1 METYIHNYKLL
12 DKLGKGA
19 FSTVFKG
26 EHRTTKK
33 LVAIKV
39 EKEATTLKHESKI
52 IAYLNRELPGL
63 PNIPT
68 LYWYG
73 LYGNNVC
80 LATTYYAKSLNQYV
94 EDDSFKLLKLC
105 SKIISGLG
113 VLHSAYIVHSDI
125 KPDNIMIDANE
136 NPVFIDFGLSSLFYN
151 AEKDIYKEDIR
162 GVHLIGSPK
171 YASYNLHLG
180 HPVLPRDDLMSAGY
194 LLMTI
199 LGIELPWSREL
210 RSSGASS
217 DAPYKA
223 PLCLRPDGCIIPPYT
238 SLQVPLAPYSRHE
251 VPFRSESNYSENII
265 GEPIVPLFHV
275 MHPENVQRAKYKK
288 LEALKEYLLEKKYNQ
303 HLIPFF
309 EKVYSLQYKEPIDY
323 AGCRKFFSP
332 I

>member
-52 IAYLNRELPGL
+52 IAYLNRELPCL

-80 LATTYYAKSLNQYV
+80 LATTYYAKSLNQYI

-194 LLMTI
+194 LMMTI
-199 LGIELPWSREL
+199 LGIELPWSR
-210 RSSGASS
+210 
-217 DAPYKA
+217 
-223 PLCLRPDGCIIPPYT
+223 
-238 SLQVPLAPYSRHE
+238 V
-251 VPFRSESNYSENII
+251 FSNSIKDEEEKEGLKGNH
-265 GEPIVPLFHV
+265 GFPLFHV

-309 EKVYSLQYKEPIDY
+309 EKVYSFQYKEPIDY

>member
-33 LVAIKV
+33 PVAIKV

-80 LATTYYAKSLNQYV
+80 LASTYYATSLNQYIESV
-94 EDDSFKLLKLC
+94 DGDSFKLLKIC

-194 LLMTI
+194 LMMTI
-199 LGIELPWSREL
+199 LGIELPWSTENMGL
-210 RSSGASS
+210 N
-217 DAPYKA
+217 KT
-223 PLCLRPDGCIIPPYT
+223 PD
-238 SLQVPLAPYSRHE
+238 VKENHE
-251 VPFRSESNYSENII
+251 F
-265 GEPIVPLFHV
+265 PLFHV
-275 MHPENVQRAKYKK
+275 MQSENVQRAKYKK
-288 LEALKEYLLEKKYNQ
+288 LDALKEYLLEKKYNQ

-323 AGCRKFFSP
+323 AGCRKFFSLF
-332 I
+332 

>member
-125 KPDNIMIDANE
+125 KPENIMIDANE

-194 LLMTI
+194 LMMTI
-199 LGIELPWSREL
+199 LGIELPWSSYLFVQEKDDH
-210 RSSGASS
+210 G
-217 DAPYKA
+217 
-223 PLCLRPDGCIIPPYT
+223 
-238 SLQVPLAPYSRHE
+238 
-251 VPFRSESNYSENII
+251 F
-265 GEPIVPLFHV
+265 PLFHV

-288 LEALKEYLLEKKYNQ
+288 FEALKEYLLEKKYNQ

-323 AGCRKFFSP
+323 AGCKKFFSP

>member
-1 METYIHNYKLL
+1 M

-180 HPVLPRDDLMSAGY
+180 HPILPRDDLMSAGY
-194 LLMTI
+194 LMMTI
-199 LGIELPWSREL
+199 LGIELPWSRVFCNSIKDEEEKKGL
-210 RSSGASS
+210 HG
-217 DAPYKA
+217 
-223 PLCLRPDGCIIPPYT
+223 
-238 SLQVPLAPYSRHE
+238 
-251 VPFRSESNYSENII
+251 F
-265 GEPIVPLFHV
+265 PLFHV